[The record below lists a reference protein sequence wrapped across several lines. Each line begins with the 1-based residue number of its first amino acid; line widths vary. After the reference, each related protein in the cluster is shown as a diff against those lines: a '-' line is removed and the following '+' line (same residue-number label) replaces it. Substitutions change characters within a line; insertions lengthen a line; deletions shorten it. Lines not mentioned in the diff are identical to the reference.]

1 MSRSEGRIPLPYSRD
16 TRRLLNLVVLALIAS
31 FCHSFSVQPS
41 RYSSCIG
48 ARRFSSTVSIR
59 QSQYNSHTRLYMA
72 PKKTEPEEDEWKA
85 LLAALHMYKAAYG
98 DLKVPLR
105 FIVPGMPPWPGK
117 NAILRSLCVY
127 FLRYNTNFLVC
138 CLDV

>member
-1 MSRSEGRIPLPYSRD
+1 
-16 TRRLLNLVVLALIAS
+16 
-31 FCHSFSVQPS
+31 
-41 RYSSCIG
+41 
-48 ARRFSSTVSIR
+48 
-59 QSQYNSHTRLYMA
+59 MA